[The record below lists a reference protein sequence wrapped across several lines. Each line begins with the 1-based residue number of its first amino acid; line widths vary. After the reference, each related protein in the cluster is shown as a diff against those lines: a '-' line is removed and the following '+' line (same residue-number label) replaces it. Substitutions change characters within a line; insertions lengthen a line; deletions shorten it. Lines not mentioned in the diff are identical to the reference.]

1 MQHTLLHPINFSGT
15 GLHGGTAIAVTMK
28 PAAADTGIVFL
39 RTDVTDGRN
48 PRVEARWSNIV
59 DTRLCSVLGNEDGVT
74 VATVEH
80 LLAACAGL
88 GLDNA
93 VIELDGAEVPIMDG
107 SAEPFVFLIECA
119 GLKPQDSPRRVIE
132 ILKPVQVEDGDKRAV
147 LQPAAE
153 TSIAVTIDFADPA
166 IGRQRYALTLS
177 EARFKH
183 QVSAA
188 RTFGFLHEVDALR
201 KAGLALGGSLENA
214 VVVSNGV
221 VLNESGLRF
230 ADEFARHKVLDV
242 VGDLALAG
250 RPILGAFEGVKN
262 GHALN
267 NALLRALFA
276 DTAAWRVI
284 DEPVAAA
291 RADWARG
298 ERRASA

>member
-1 MQHTLLHPINFSGT
+1 LLHPINFAGI
-15 GLHGGTAIAVTMK
+15 GLHAGQTIAVTMK
-28 PAAADTGIVFL
+28 PAAANTGIVFL
-39 RTDVTDGRN
+39 RTDVRDRN
-48 PRVEARWSNIV
+48 PRIEARWENVV
-59 DTRLCSVLGNEDGVT
+59 DTRLCSVLGNPDGVT

-88 GLDNA
+88 GLDN
-93 VIELDGAEVPIMDG
+93 VLIELDGAEVPIMDG

-119 GLKPQDSPRRVIE
+119 GLKAQDAPRRVIE
-132 ILKPVQVEDGDKRAV
+132 ILKPIAVEDGDKRA
-147 LQPAAE
+147 LLKPAAE
-153 TSIAVTIDFADPA
+153 ASVTVTIDFADAA
-166 IGRQRYALTLS
+166 IGHQSYTLNGS
-177 EARFKH
+177 GTRFKH

-188 RTFGFLHEVDALR
+188 RTFGFLHEVEGLR

-221 VLNESGLRF
+221 VLNESGLRY

-276 DTAAWRVI
+276 DVSAWRLI
-284 DEPVAAA
+284 DEPVAEA
-291 RADWARG
+291 RLDWALS